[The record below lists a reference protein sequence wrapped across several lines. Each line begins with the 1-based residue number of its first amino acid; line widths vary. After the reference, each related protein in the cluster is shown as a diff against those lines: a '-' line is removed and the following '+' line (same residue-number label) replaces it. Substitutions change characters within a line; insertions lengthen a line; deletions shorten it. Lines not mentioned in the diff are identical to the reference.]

1 MVSILRSGSKQQLRS
16 QTEAKKPHLLR
27 AISVKSQAT
36 NKKKAN
42 RERRGRGGRG
52 GNKCIQV

>member
-42 RERRGRGGRG
+42 RERGEGG
-52 GNKCIQV
+52 Q